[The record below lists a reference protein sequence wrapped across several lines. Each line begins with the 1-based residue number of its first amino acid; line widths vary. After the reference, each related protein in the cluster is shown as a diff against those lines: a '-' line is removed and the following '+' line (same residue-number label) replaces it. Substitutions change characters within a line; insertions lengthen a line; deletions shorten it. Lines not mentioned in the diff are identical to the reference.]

1 MNSQNNVVRV
11 LTCENE
17 NLYEYMI
24 SINEDKW
31 KKLECQ
37 LIEYHRIGAYKY
49 YSNHFLSKGERLKEI
64 MNKSGCTKVISFSV
78 NEIRNDL
85 PPTLGLDL
93 YSYKIEVTIKKNT
106 LIYQYIKEENGLTM
120 LKHIYHWYGSS
131 IDSSIFDLDQKEDIL
146 NQIRD
151 ALIFNKRERLSMNDL
166 YRCISVPDSDFSTR
180 LNQLI
185 QRSEENTEVISLFC
199 KEKCKRKI
207 K

>member
-1 MNSQNNVVRV
+1 
-11 LTCENE
+11 
-17 NLYEYMI
+17 
-24 SINEDKW
+24 
-31 KKLECQ
+31 
-37 LIEYHRIGAYKY
+37 
-49 YSNHFLSKGERLKEI
+49 
-64 MNKSGCTKVISFSV
+64 
-78 NEIRNDL
+78 
-85 PPTLGLDL
+85 
-93 YSYKIEVTIKKNT
+93 
-106 LIYQYIKEENGLTM
+106 M

-151 ALIFNKRERLSMNDL
+151 ALIFNKKKRLSMNDL
-166 YRCISVPDSDFSTR
+166 YRCINVPDSDFSTS

>member
-1 MNSQNNVVRV
+1 MNNQNNVESV
-11 LTCENE
+11 LSYENE
-17 NLYEYMI
+17 NLYEHMI
-24 SINEDKW
+24 SINEYKW

-37 LIEYHRIGAYKY
+37 LKEYHRISTYKY
-49 YSNHFLSKGERLKEI
+49 YSDHFLSKGERIKEI

-93 YSYKIEVTIKKNT
+93 YSYNIEATIKKNT
-106 LIYQYIKEENGLTM
+106 LIYQYIKEENRFTM

-151 ALIFNKRERLSMNDL
+151 ALIFNKKKMLSMNDL
-166 YRCISVPDSDFSTR
+166 YRCISVPDSEFSTS
-180 LNQLI
+180 LKQLI
-185 QRSEENTEVISLFC
+185 QRSKENTEVISLFY
-199 KEKCKRKI
+199 KEKSKRKI